1 MIGIDPR
8 LEQQYNNRAAVPD
21 HMDYIRDWAERSAEW
36 RRLSPPQ
43 SFRYGDTDRSWLD
56 LFPVDGEAPVHVF
69 LHGGY
74 WQTLDRSFFSYLA
87 RQFQKRGEHAVILE
101 YDLCPAVSLQ
111 AIVDQVRRAF
121 EWMEAHLGQ
130 RGGDM
135 SRLQVTGHSAGAQL
149 LAWLVGNSQ
158 LPRIAIGN
166 GLSGIYDLRPLV
178 HTTVNEAL
186 QLDRRQAK
194 ALSPLFLLPEAG
206 QDCRLELFVGE
217 RESDEYLRQSRRLR
231 EAWGGRLNTSLRVL
245 PGAHHFSILVHW
257 LEHGYR
263 PVGGTRGPLNPR
275 ESP

>member
-74 WQTLDRSFFSYLA
+74 WQALDRAYFSYLA

-101 YDLCPAVSLQ
+101 YDLCPAVSLRT
-111 AIVDQVRRAF
+111 IVDQVRRAF
-121 EWMEAHLGQ
+121 EWMDSHLGQ
-130 RGGDM
+130 QGGDM

-149 LAWLVGNSQ
+149 LAWLIGNNQ
-158 LPRIAIGN
+158 LPRHTICN

-186 QLDRRQAK
+186 KLDQQQAS
-194 ALSPLFLLPEAG
+194 ALSPQFLLPDSKEAY
-206 QDCRLELFVGE
+206 RLELFVGE
-217 RESDEYLRQSRRLR
+217 KESDEYLRQSRALQEAWRERLR
-231 EAWGGRLNTSLRVL
+231 TSLGVL
-245 PGAHHFSILVHW
+245 PGVHHFSILDHW
-257 LEHGYR
+257 LEHYYQPIDGI
-263 PVGGTRGPLNPR
+263 
-275 ESP
+275 